1 MAVTW
6 LNNIGGGFLYT
17 ARIPVGNF
25 ICNLRLS
32 AYPLLL
38 YKGDSMYNFLLGFIS
53 MAVVAMIVVSYN
65 QTPEVE
71 TVCGKCGSLEWWF
84 VLAEGEE

>member
-1 MAVTW
+1 MRDK
-6 LNNIGGGFLYT
+6 LY
-17 ARIPVGNF
+17 
-25 ICNLRLS
+25 
-32 AYPLLL
+32 Y
-38 YKGDSMYNFLLGFIS
+38 FLLGFMS